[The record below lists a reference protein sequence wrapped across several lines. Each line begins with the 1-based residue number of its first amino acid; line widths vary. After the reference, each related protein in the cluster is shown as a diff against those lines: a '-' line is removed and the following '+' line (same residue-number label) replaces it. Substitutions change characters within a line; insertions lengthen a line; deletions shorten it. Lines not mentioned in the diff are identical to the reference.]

1 MNKAPQDV
9 ILRPIITE
17 ESMMGVP
24 AKRYTFKVDKNANK
38 VEIKLAVEKIFG
50 VKVASVNTMNVP
62 GHQRTYGRFT
72 GHTSEWKKA
81 IVTLKADS
89 DPIEFFDGMY

>member
-9 ILRPIITE
+9 IIRPIITE

-24 AKRYTFKVDKNANK
+24 AKRYTFKVDKRANK
-38 VEIKLAVEKIFG
+38 TEIKLAVEKLFG

-62 GHQRTYGRFT
+62 GHQRVYGRYQ

-89 DPIEFFDGMY
+89 APIEFFDGMY